1 MSLLSQSED
10 YKNINR
16 TTIKKKST
24 PTQSPGKGTFFQ
36 PLGNPEDGREHRAL
50 HKPTSELCIAWLEPL
65 LWRLPAFLW
74 YQNSVWPLFRSMW
87 QMESSC
93 QREKNNKREKKK
105 STRGKKISE
114 REKHKKRGSA
124 VHSSV
129 QNKHWMRKNT
139 ITHTFFPLTEHT
151 LIKLFVSALVS
162 TYTKWYF
169 CFHLLCH
176 LLLIF
181 HFLYLMHH
189 SNMRGQQYY
198 YLKSFSHTLHY
209 CDFQ

>member
-105 STRGKKISE
+105 NQQEGKKSVRGKNTRKGALQYIILFRTSTGCGKIQL
-114 REKHKKRGSA
+114 H
-124 VHSSV
+124 
-129 QNKHWMRKNT
+129 
-139 ITHTFFPLTEHT
+139 THFFPSLNIHS
-151 LIKLFVSALVS
+151 KLFVSALVS